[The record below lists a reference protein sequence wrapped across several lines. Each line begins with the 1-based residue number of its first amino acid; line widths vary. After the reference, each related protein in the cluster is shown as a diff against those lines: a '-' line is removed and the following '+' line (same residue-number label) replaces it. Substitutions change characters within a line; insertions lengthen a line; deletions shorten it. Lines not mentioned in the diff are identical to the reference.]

1 VKAYLAGL
9 ARFGQ
14 SCSNARF
21 EVEQC
26 VQFRKVGL

>member
-1 VKAYLAGL
+1 VKAYLVGL

-14 SCSNARF
+14 SCSNAKF
-21 EVEQC
+21 EVGQC